1 MLEDGDFL
9 CDLELI
15 KVGLVLQL
23 VDLLLQL
30 IVFLGQASDVAATVV
45 ENVVEFRLEF
55 EYSSLQL
62 LVFNCYSLQVLFE
75 VFSFLGQLFVLDL

>member
-15 KVGLVLQL
+15 KVGLVLQV

-30 IVFLGQASDVAATVV
+30 VVFLGQASDVAAAVV

-62 LVFNCYSLQVLFE
+62 LVFNC
-75 VFSFLGQLFVLDL
+75 

>member
-15 KVGLVLQL
+15 KVGLVLQV